1 MYTSRHK
8 VIMELVLSF
17 THAMTE
23 AFPYLLALSPL
34 IVGVVALVNS
44 LLQKVVE
51 NPIVGPI
58 VNTTLVVLETTK
70 AVWKPVLSTVLTL
83 VKPIVRVLV
92 LIAKNAW
99 LMALSLRDSFLSA
112 VTWVKANGGDVTHVV
127 GEFARSMYIIGKA
140 LGKGMYYLSKG
151 LSLVIDS
158 FEKSNAFF
166 RGVLDNPS
174 SFTWDTLQENAIPLL
189 VSASFL
195 ALVVWCVVP
204 APPPRQEEDVK
215 KTEKSGRMETRAARR
230 RAFLSSTS

>member
-1 MYTSRHK
+1 
-8 VIMELVLSF
+8 MELVLSF

-112 VTWVKANGGDVTHVV
+112 VTWVKANGGDFTHVL